1 MFKELRKPEKLK
13 AAILKTQA
21 TVNFEK
27 LKKFLNDQSFKSI
40 PCNVLRMRRDQNDHA
55 KTNSQNPEPEGSGR
69 KHWKARLPMRLLG
82 EFYQLTL

>member
-27 LKKFLNDQSFKSI
+27 LKNILNDQSFKSI
-40 PCNVLRMRRDQNDHA
+40 PCNGRRATSSRHEQWDAWRSSHTSCD
-55 KTNSQNPEPEGSGR
+55 
-69 KHWKARLPMRLLG
+69 
-82 EFYQLTL
+82 